1 VRRSA
6 WIAGSWLIALLHAHA
21 QDALPLELQW
31 RAPAECPSAADVRA
45 ELARIARARPGSVL
59 TPLSADVEVQRRSSA
74 YALTLQTVH
83 AGEHGERQLE
93 ATDCKTL
100 LRTLTLI
107 LALSY
112 GAGVEMADETA
123 PPAREQPSKAAQR
136 AATEAA
142 PPPSA
147 AAPRPERAGAQP
159 AAANTAPGARDGRN
173 TELAV
178 WLGGGVQL
186 GLLPTA
192 ALATTAG
199 IEWRP
204 GAWSLGLQLTAW
216 PLASS
221 TGIAN
226 VEARFDG
233 LAGALQACRRLPLA
247 PFTLGLCAG
256 AQAAALRGRSVGATS
271 DGSSVAPWYALLA
284 ATTLSWPRDSWLA
297 GRLEAGLAG
306 SLDRP
311 LFSIEGV
318 GPVHRV
324 PAVVGEFDVQ
334 LLVTL

>member
-45 ELARIARARPGSVL
+45 ELARIAHARPGSVL
-59 TPLSADVEVQRRSSA
+59 TPLSASVEVQRRGTA
-74 YALTLQTVH
+74 YALTLQTAH

-93 ATDCKTL
+93 AADCKTL
-100 LRTLTLI
+100 VRTLTLI

-112 GAGVEMADETA
+112 GAGAAMADEPA
-123 PPAREQPSKAAQR
+123 PPAREQPTEAGQPQ
-136 AATEAA
+136 ATEAA

-147 AAPRPERAGAQP
+147 AAPQAGRAGAQ
-159 AAANTAPGARDGRN
+159 AAASNAPPRTSDAVK
-173 TELAV
+173 TELAL
-178 WLGGGVQL
+178 WLGGGIQL

-199 IEWRP
+199 VEWRRA
-204 GAWSLGLQLTAW
+204 AWSLGFQLTAW

-221 TGIAN
+221 TAISN

-233 LAGALQACRRLPLA
+233 LAGALQACRLLPLA
-247 PFTLGLCAG
+247 SLTLGLCAG
-256 AQAAALRGRSVGATS
+256 AQAAALRGRSAGATS
-271 DGSSVAPWYALLA
+271 DGSAVAPWYALLA

-311 LFSIEGV
+311 LFSIDGA
-318 GPVHRV
+318 GTVHRV
-324 PAVVGEFDVQ
+324 PAVVGQFAAQ